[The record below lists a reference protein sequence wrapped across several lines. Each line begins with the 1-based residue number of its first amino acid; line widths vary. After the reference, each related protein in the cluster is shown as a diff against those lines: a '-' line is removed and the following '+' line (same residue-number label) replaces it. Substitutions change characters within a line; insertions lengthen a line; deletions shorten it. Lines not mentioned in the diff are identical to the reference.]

1 MVEQDIPAK
10 AGMSCV
16 FLCSIPCY
24 LQYQM
29 VELGIF
35 KVNQSVIWN
44 GKQSDT
50 TKEKRNNHA
59 RIYFTFNCCPDVFK
73 NTKRTGIFKDQTR

>member
-1 MVEQDIPAK
+1 MGRTGHSGESRDVL
-10 AGMSCV
+10 C
-16 FLCSIPCY
+16 FLMQHSLLFAIS
-24 LQYQM
+24 M

-59 RIYFTFNCCPDVFK
+59 RIHFTFNCCPDVSK
-73 NTKRTGIFKDQTR
+73 DTKRTGIFQDQTR